1 MGRGYKAER
10 KKWPS
15 TRFFVTAALFH
26 TRNKVQTLRFAF
38 SRRIIIPCSLKE
50 YISANDK
57 FTELKYTNY
66 TTTLFSSVT
75 CVVILLSLSIFH
87 SEIRRTIIS
96 SLSLAITET
105 CSLLTVSS
113 SFVSVT
119 STFIS
124 VSCPLIL
131 FSIA

>member
-1 MGRGYKAER
+1 MLGKFIAGD
-10 KKWPS
+10 
-15 TRFFVTAALFH
+15 FTAITGEMRRLQM
-26 TRNKVQTLRFAF
+26 KTLVLANF
-38 SRRIIIPCSLKE
+38 CSLLAFGE
-50 YISANDK
+50 RWFLS
-57 FTELKYTNY
+57 LYTNY

-119 STFIS
+119 STYIS